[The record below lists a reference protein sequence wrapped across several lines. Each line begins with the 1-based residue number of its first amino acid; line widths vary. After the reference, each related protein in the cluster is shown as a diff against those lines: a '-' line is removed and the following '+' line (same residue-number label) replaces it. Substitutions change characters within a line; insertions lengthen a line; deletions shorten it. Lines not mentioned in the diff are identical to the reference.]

1 MTSQPGPRSP
11 AAILAPVSLAYP
23 ATAEGLSE
31 VLLRLARVAERHPD
45 CAASRLE
52 RLQQQRWAAGE
63 TACAVDALYLRFY
76 LLEARGRALELLPA
90 LQLAAQAAAGA
101 GMSLQ
106 AARVAEA
113 LGRVAYQQG
122 NYLDATEQ
130 WSRAVDLAESGGD
143 GRVGVVAR
151 VGLGQIHYALGAWH
165 TGLRFQRDALK
176 RLQSLP
182 GAASDSYL
190 LAKVALNLGVG
201 HLESGQLED
210 AERQFSHALAA
221 ARRGRHREFEA
232 ECHWY
237 LARAALARGQWPL
250 ASADCRLAL
259 NIAGRLQHHW
269 LEAEAS
275 RTWTAIALARGDE
288 AGAIRSAEHG
298 LLLAER
304 IASKPQQRLAHLEL
318 ARLLEK
324 RGDAKAALAHL
335 WKVVDLQAELE
346 RHAAPGELGRFP
358 LVTPPPVAP
367 EHEG

>member
-1 MTSQPGPRSP
+1 M
-11 AAILAPVSLAYP
+11 SLAYP

-45 CAASRLE
+45 CAAARLE

-90 LQLAAQAAAGA
+90 LQLAAQASAAAGL
-101 GMSLQ
+101 SLQ
-106 AARVAEA
+106 AARAAEA

-143 GRVGVVAR
+143 ARVGVVAR

-165 TGLRFQRDALK
+165 TGLRFQRDAQQ
-176 RLQSLP
+176 RLQAMA
-182 GAASDSYL
+182 GAGDSYL

-288 AGAIRSAEHG
+288 AAAVRSAEHG
-298 LLLAER
+298 LQLAER

-324 RGDAKAALAHL
+324 RGEPQAALAHL
-335 WKVVDLQAELE
+335 WQVVNLQTELE
-346 RHAAPGELGRFP
+346 RRAAPGELGRFP
-358 LVTPPPVAP
+358 LVTPPPVSG
-367 EHEG
+367 EERR

>member
-1 MTSQPGPRSP
+1 MT
-11 AAILAPVSLAYP
+11 LAYP

-31 VLLRLARVAERHPD
+31 PLLRLAQVAERHPD
-45 CAASRLE
+45 SAAVRLE

-63 TACAVDALYLRFY
+63 IACAVDALYLRFY
-76 LLEARGRALELLPA
+76 LLEPRGRALELLPA
-90 LQLAAQAAAGA
+90 LQLAAQAAAAGA
-101 GMSLQ
+101 GALSLQ

-165 TGLRFQRDALK
+165 TGLRFHRDALQ
-176 RLQSLP
+176 RLKLLGGP
-182 GAASDSYL
+182 GDSYL
-190 LAKVALNLGVG
+190 AAKVALNLGVG

-250 ASADCRLAL
+250 ATADCRLAL

-275 RTWTAIALARGDE
+275 RTWTEIALARGDE
-288 AGAIRSAEHG
+288 AAAIRSAEHG
-298 LLLAER
+298 LQLAER
-304 IASKPQQRLAHLEL
+304 IASKPQQRRAHLEL

-335 WKVVDLQAELE
+335 WKVVDLQTELE

-367 EHEG
+367 ELEA